1 MDNVFK
7 AVGSMVSSWPDWVH
21 DALRICS
28 PFEASISMARVG
40 TTLWHIRDIFYKPGD
55 ERYDLL
61 THWAS
66 TMDTAYERL
75 GPYGDMYGITL
86 RNTFYFKTTS
96 TPKE

>member
-7 AVGSMVSSWPDWVH
+7 AVGDMVIAWPDWVH

-28 PFEASISMARVG
+28 PFDGSISMARIG
-40 TTLWHIRDIFYKPGD
+40 PTLWHIRDIFYKPGD

-61 THWAS
+61 TYWAS
-66 TMDTAYERL
+66 AMDTAYERL
-75 GPYGDMYGITL
+75 GPYGYMYGITL
-86 RNTFYFKTTS
+86 RNTFNFKTTS